1 MKNTRKSFWVSSIG
15 IAALSGLMAAVAFAA
30 HPHFVGEPTFTVT
43 PQGALEAT
51 GSIAG
56 LGNQDVTIIL
66 TASGQR
72 TCTNQGGNQPP
83 GQIKTVSGSVS
94 DLRPENGRVN
104 FDVVTSPVPNT
115 CPDHMAST
123 VTFTNAI
130 LTVIQGGQTVLEK
143 TFSF

>member
-1 MKNTRKSFWVSSIG
+1 MKNTRKSFLVRSLG
-15 IAALSGLMAAVAFAA
+15 IAALSGLMATVAFAA
-30 HPHFVGEPTFTVT
+30 HPHFVVGPTFTVT
-43 PQGALEAT
+43 SQGALEAT

-56 LGNQDVTIIL
+56 LGNRDITIIL

-72 TCTNQGGNQPP
+72 TCTNRGGHNPP

-115 CPDHMAST
+115 CPDQMAST
-123 VTFTNAI
+123 VTFTSAI
-130 LTVIQGGQTVLEK
+130 LTVIQGGQTVLEE